1 MTRPYSEDLRARAL
15 ARYEA
20 GESIRA
26 IGAALEIS
34 PSCVSK
40 WRKLKQET
48 GALRPGQIGGHK
60 TRKLAGPC
68 GDWLA
73 DRLRAGPFT
82 LRGLVAELAARGVKT
97 DSRAV
102 WVFVRAQGLSYKKNP
117 TGERAG
123 QTSSRA

>member
-1 MTRPYSEDLRARAL
+1 MTRPYSDDLRARAV
-15 ARYEA
+15 ARYAA

-26 IGAALEIS
+26 IGAALAIS

-40 WRKLKQET
+40 WHKLQQAT
-48 GALRPGQIGGHK
+48 GALTPGQIGGHK
-60 TRKLAGPC
+60 KRTLAGPS

-97 DSRAV
+97 ESRAV
-102 WVFVRAQGLSYKKNP
+102 WVFVRAQGFSYKKNP
-117 TGERAG
+117 AGDGAG
-123 QTSSRA
+123 QTGGRA